1 MLARSDVE
9 CLSRE
14 LAMTHVCS
22 RAHGRRLNICLLH
35 LLPPKR
41 GVIVRATLSFCHNP
55 PVDTLALDT
64 SAEEEQPVVRA
75 LVVWQSMDVCFYIFF
90 NSLLLCQSWS
100 NKRQSRHS
108 HVSQLSACTTHM
120 KCDKLPAQTEH
131 WGLIVKPQQLS
142 VCRCA
147 SGKPCAHRRLYVRH
161 VTHRGSYFLR
171 HVT

>member
-1 MLARSDVE
+1 
-9 CLSRE
+9 
-14 LAMTHVCS
+14 MTHVCS

-41 GVIVRATLSFCHNP
+41 SVIVRATLSFCHNP

-64 SAEEEQPVVRA
+64 SAEEEQRVVRA
-75 LVVWQSMDVCFYIFF
+75 LAVRRSWMFVSIFF
-90 NSLLLCQSWS
+90 FLTLFCSAKADQTKGRVDIPMYHSCQHAQHTWNAISF
-100 NKRQSRHS
+100 R
-108 HVSQLSACTTHM
+108 
-120 KCDKLPAQTEH
+120 AQTEH

>member
-41 GVIVRATLSFCHNP
+41 SVIVRATLSFCHNP

-64 SAEEEQPVVRA
+64 STEEEQRVVRA
-75 LVVWQSMDVCFYIFF
+75 LVVWRSWMFVSIIFF
-90 NSLLLCQSWS
+90 NSLLLCQS
-100 NKRQSRHS
+100 
-108 HVSQLSACTTHM
+108 
-120 KCDKLPAQTEH
+120 
-131 WGLIVKPQQLS
+131 
-142 VCRCA
+142 
-147 SGKPCAHRRLYVRH
+147 
-161 VTHRGSYFLR
+161 
-171 HVT
+171 

>member
-41 GVIVRATLSFCHNP
+41 GVIVRAPLSFCHNP

-75 LVVWQSMDVCFYIFF
+75 LVVWQSMDVCFYIFLTLF
-90 NSLLLCQSWS
+90 CSAKADQTKGRVDIPMYHSCQ
-100 NKRQSRHS
+100 H
-108 HVSQLSACTTHM
+108 
-120 KCDKLPAQTEH
+120 AQHT
-131 WGLIVKPQQLS
+131 
-142 VCRCA
+142 
-147 SGKPCAHRRLYVRH
+147 
-161 VTHRGSYFLR
+161 
-171 HVT
+171 